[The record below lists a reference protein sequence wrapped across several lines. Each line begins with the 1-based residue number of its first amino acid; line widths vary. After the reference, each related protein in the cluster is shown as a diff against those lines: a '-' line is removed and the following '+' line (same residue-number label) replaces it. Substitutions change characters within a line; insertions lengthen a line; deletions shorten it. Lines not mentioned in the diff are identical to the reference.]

1 MIAPA
6 SDPASSARHVAAV
19 AVLVIRDGRVL
30 ALRRSQHK
38 DAAPGVWE
46 TLSGRLEPGEEPYPA
61 AVREA
66 LEETGLAVDIERRPW
81 TAYAAD
87 RAGEP
92 MLVVVY
98 RGTPVAGELT
108 LSDEHDD
115 HAWLDADAFAAKS
128 PLSKLVEAVRSALA
142 APPPERADAP
152 APATWI
158 GTTAGDR

>member
-1 MIAPA
+1 MHAH
-6 SDPASSARHVAAV
+6 HVAAV
-19 AVLVIRDGRVL
+19 AVLVIQQGRVL
-30 ALRRSQHK
+30 SLRRAPHK

-46 TLSGRLEPGEEPYPA
+46 ALSGRLEPGEGPWSA

-66 LEETGLAVDIERRPW
+66 REETGLEVAVERRPW

-98 RGTPVAGELT
+98 RGVPTGGELA

-115 HAWLDADAFAAKS
+115 AAWLDAAGFAARS
-128 PLSKLVEAVRSALA
+128 PLAALADAVRSALE
-142 APPPERADAP
+142 APPPRVEP
-152 APATWI
+152 
-158 GTTAGDR
+158 

>member
-1 MIAPA
+1 VTGPSGEPAPG
-6 SDPASSARHVAAV
+6 SSAHHVAAV
-19 AVLVIRDGRVL
+19 AVLVIQDGRVL
-30 ALRRSQHK
+30 ALRRSRLK

-46 TLSGRLEPGEEPYPA
+46 ALSGRLEPNEHPHRA

-66 LEETGLAVDIERRPW
+66 LEETGLTVDVERRPW

-98 RGTPVAGELT
+98 RGTAVAGELT

-115 HAWLDADAFAAKS
+115 HAWLDADAFAARS
-128 PLSKLVEAVRSALA
+128 PLTALVEAVRTALA
-142 APPPERADAP
+142 APAP
-152 APATWI
+152 
-158 GTTAGDR
+158 R

>member
-1 MIAPA
+1 MHAH
-6 SDPASSARHVAAV
+6 HVAAV

-30 ALRRSQHK
+30 ALRRSAHR

-46 TLSGRLEPGEEPYPA
+46 TLSGRLEPGEDPWTA

-66 LEETGLAVDIERRPW
+66 REETGLEIAVERRPW

-98 RGTPVAGELT
+98 RGVPVGGDLT
-108 LSDEHDD
+108 LSDEHDAAD
-115 HAWLDADAFAAKS
+115 WLDADGFEARS
-128 PLSKLVEAVRSALA
+128 PLVALAFAVRSALK
-142 APPPERADAP
+142 AP
-152 APATWI
+152 APEP
-158 GTTAGDR
+158 TAGA